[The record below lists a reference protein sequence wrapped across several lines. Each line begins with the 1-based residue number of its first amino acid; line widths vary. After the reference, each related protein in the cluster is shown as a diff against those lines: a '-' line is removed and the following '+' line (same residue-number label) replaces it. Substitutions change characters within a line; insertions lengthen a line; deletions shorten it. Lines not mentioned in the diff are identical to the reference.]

1 MEHRFSTRNEVN
13 LSVLIFHKLHGCIKA
28 LVKNA
33 SRDGM
38 LVEMERSV
46 LPKGSV
52 VELAGPASWGLQS
65 KTGLP
70 KALVIHSKDGKAGLM
85 LDASSTTTDGL
96 PEFRSTLCLKKRGPS
111 KGSATNESLGK
122 GKQAI

>member
-1 MEHRFSTRNEVN
+1 MEHRFSARNEVN
-13 LSVLIFHKLHGCIKA
+13 SSILIFHKLAGCIKG

-38 LVEMERSV
+38 LVVIERAV

-52 VELAGPASWGLQS
+52 VELAGPASWILQS

-70 KALVIHSKDGKAGLM
+70 KALVIHSEDGKVGLM
-85 LDASSTTTDGL
+85 LDPNSTTIDG
-96 PEFRSTLCLKKRGPS
+96 PAGVGSTLSLKKMRPA
-111 KGSATNESLGK
+111 KGQRS
-122 GKQAI
+122 